1 MLGSILGGA
10 MQIGG
15 AVANGI
21 FGARSAAKQRKMIN
35 EQRDRNRAWYDR
47 RYNEVGTERADAR
60 AALTAMRDAQTQ
72 RMANAAGRSAVMGGS
87 SNQAAMERQAANNAI
102 GNTISGINAGA
113 ESRKAGIENQYM
125 QRDNKFAD
133 DLIKNEQ
140 QRQQSIS
147 SAVTT
152 ASDAAASMAKE
163 F

>member
-1 MLGSILGGA
+1 

-21 FGARSAAKQRKMIN
+21 LGAKSAAKQRRMIN
-35 EQRDRNRAWYDR
+35 EQRDKNQAWYDR
-47 RYNEVGTERADAR
+47 RYNEVGTERADAK

-87 SNQAAMERQAANNAI
+87 SNQAAIEKQSANNAI

-125 QRDNKFAD
+125 QQDNKFAD
-133 DLIKNEQ
+133 ALLKNEQ
-140 QRQQSIS
+140 QRQQNIS
-147 SAVTT
+147 GAVTT
-152 ASDAAASMAKE
+152 AGNAAAGMVKG